1 MQRIGFVVLPGF
13 QMLSVSSLS
22 VFELA
27 NWEIGEPV
35 YDVHLLSETGGSI
48 RSSVSIGVAT
58 EPFDDRKFDTLMVG
72 GSVVAGALTPGVI
85 KFLRRG
91 LRRSRRVASTCTGA
105 FVLAEAGLLDGR
117 RATTHWHRARELQA
131 RFPKVKVEED
141 RIFIVDGPVW
151 TSAGMTAGIDLA
163 LAMIEQDLGADVARA
178 VARQLVVYHRRAG
191 GQSQFSA
198 LLELEPKSDRIQSA
212 LAYAKRNLTSKLTV
226 KQLANAAH
234 LSPRQFS
241 RAFRAETGQ
250 SPAKAVENL
259 RVETA
264 RLMMEQSRHSIDV
277 IAQQTGFADRYRMRR
292 AFLRAFGQ
300 PPQVIRRNARAE
312 AGGVNVDPPARRS
325 GGPKSGRTG
334 TAALRRFCCKS
345 RKSNDPE
352 NLAKGDFQRAVTLR
366 SAITSLR
373 RSVVVF
379 PRTDV
384 VPHVATCNTRQR
396 P

>member
-13 QMLSVSSLS
+13 QMMSVASLS

-48 RSSVSIGVAT
+48 RSSIGISVAT
-58 EPFDDRKFDTLMVG
+58 EAFDNANFDTLLVG
-72 GSVVAGALTPGVI
+72 GSAVVGALTPGVI
-85 KFLRRG
+85 RFLHQG
-91 LRRSRRVASTCTGA
+91 LERSRRIASTCTGA

-117 RATTHWHRARELQA
+117 RATTHWARARELQA

-141 RIFIVDGPVW
+141 RIFIIDGPVW

-163 LAMIEQDLGADVARA
+163 LAMVEKDLGADVARA
-178 VARQLVVYHRRAG
+178 VAKKLVVYHRRAG

-212 LAYAKRNLTSKLTV
+212 LAYAKRNLDTPLTV
-226 KQLANAAH
+226 GQLAEAAH

-259 RVETA
+259 RVEAA
-264 RLMMEQSRHSIDV
+264 RLMMEHSRHPIDV
-277 IAQQTGFADRYRMRR
+277 IARQTGFADRDRMRR

-300 PPQVIRRNARAE
+300 PPQVIRRNMRTE
-312 AGGVNVDPPARRS
+312 A
-325 GGPKSGRTG
+325 
-334 TAALRRFCCKS
+334 AA
-345 RKSNDPE
+345 
-352 NLAKGDFQRAVTLR
+352 
-366 SAITSLR
+366 
-373 RSVVVF
+373 
-379 PRTDV
+379 
-384 VPHVATCNTRQR
+384 
-396 P
+396 

>member
-13 QMLSVSSLS
+13 QMMSVAVLS

-48 RSSVSIGVAT
+48 RSSIGISVAT
-58 EPFDDRKFDTLMVG
+58 EPFDNTNFDTLLVG
-72 GSVVAGALTPGVI
+72 GSAVVGALTPGVI
-85 KFLRRG
+85 EFLRQA
-91 LRRSRRVASTCTGA
+91 LERSRRVAATCTGA

-117 RATTHWHRARELQA
+117 RATTHWHRARDLQA
-131 RFPKVKVEED
+131 RFPKVKVEAD

-163 LAMIEQDLGADVARA
+163 LAMVEKDLGADLARA
-178 VARQLVVYHRRAG
+178 VAKHLVVYHWRAG

-212 LAYAKRNLTSKLTV
+212 LAYAKRNLDTPLTV
-226 KQLANAAH
+226 AQLAEAAR

-259 RVETA
+259 RVEAA
-264 RLMMEQSRHSIDV
+264 RLMMEQSRHPIEI
-277 IAQQTGFADRYRMRR
+277 IARQTGFADRDRMRR

-300 PPQVIRRNARAE
+300 PPQVIRRNARA
-312 AGGVNVDPPARRS
+312 AV
-325 GGPKSGRTG
+325 
-334 TAALRRFCCKS
+334 AA
-345 RKSNDPE
+345 
-352 NLAKGDFQRAVTLR
+352 
-366 SAITSLR
+366 
-373 RSVVVF
+373 
-379 PRTDV
+379 
-384 VPHVATCNTRQR
+384 
-396 P
+396 

>member
-1 MQRIGFVVLPGF
+1 MQRIGFIVLPGF
-13 QMLSVSSLS
+13 QMMSVAALS

-27 NWEIGEPV
+27 NKEMGEPI

-48 RSSVSIGVAT
+48 RSSIGICVAT
-58 EPFDDRKFDTLMVG
+58 EPFDDTNFDTVMVG
-72 GSVVAGALTPGVI
+72 GSAVAGSLTPGVI
-85 KFLRRG
+85 KFLHQALG
-91 LRRSRRVASTCTGA
+91 RSRRVAATCTGA

-117 RATTHWHRARELQA
+117 RATTHWIRARELQA

-141 RIFIVDGPVW
+141 RIFITDGPVW

-163 LAMIEQDLGADVARA
+163 LAMVEEDLGANVARTM
-178 VARQLVVYHRRAG
+178 ARQLVVYHRRAG

-212 LAYAKRNLTSKLTV
+212 LAHAKRNLDKPLTV
-226 KQLANAAH
+226 RQLAEAAH

-259 RVETA
+259 RLEAA
-264 RLMMEQSRHSIDV
+264 RLMMEQSRHPIDV
-277 IAQQTGFADRYRMRR
+277 IARQTGFADRDRMRR

-312 AGGVNVDPPARRS
+312 AMA
-325 GGPKSGRTG
+325 
-334 TAALRRFCCKS
+334 
-345 RKSNDPE
+345 
-352 NLAKGDFQRAVTLR
+352 
-366 SAITSLR
+366 
-373 RSVVVF
+373 
-379 PRTDV
+379 
-384 VPHVATCNTRQR
+384 
-396 P
+396 